1 MIRNFRNKK
10 TRDIYDGT
18 NSKHARR
25 VPAELHEK
33 VRRLL
38 DQMNAAPDIKILKVP
53 PGNRLEKLSGDL
65 KGLWSL
71 RINDQW
77 RLIFRWV
84 ENDAWDV
91 DVIDYH

>member
-10 TRDIYDGT
+10 ARDIYDGI

-33 VRRLL
+33 TRRLL
-38 DQMNAAPDIKILKVP
+38 DQMNAAPDIKLLKVP

-84 ENDAWDV
+84 KNDARDV